1 MVADEHVQQGGV
13 VVVRKLEEH
22 VSGRMCHRSPEDE
35 TDKSERLIPEIPEI
49 PGMGPA
55 HTTLCVVSYTTSKVG
70 RII

>member
-55 HTTLCVVSYTTSKVG
+55 HTTHVHK
-70 RII
+70 